1 MACPLKHGFDRLS
14 LRYLR
19 ELENDVK
26 PKGPHAHLSYEPKTP
41 FSLHILLSTDNINTS
56 TPQHIPTPPTPEDHR
71 GAPAETVLRSPQP
84 YFTPHPYNHTHQQ
97 PLKT

>member
-56 TPQHIPTPPTPEDHR
+56 THQYLNTSTHQHINTFPP
-71 GAPAETVLRSPQP
+71 
-84 YFTPHPYNHTHQQ
+84 PHT
-97 PLKT
+97 L